1 MINLNHGSITN
12 PKTGKSKDI
21 VVKAVVPNEFKDIVI
36 GGGLV
41 LLGIA
46 HLTFTAFR
54 NGANKFEAAELKT
67 LSDLDLM

>member
-1 MINLNHGSITN
+1 MIKLNYGSVTN
-12 PKTGKSKDI
+12 PKTGESKDI
-21 VVKAVVPNEFKDIVI
+21 VVKAVASNKFKDIII

-54 NGANKFEAAELKT
+54 NGANKFEAAEIKT